1 MKVRRSDCNSK
12 IISTSP
18 ICEAPDLVIE
28 KELAAGQVKRK
39 NRFCFLAT
47 VAIKGFGKKKLSLV
61 LFSS

>member
-1 MKVRRSDCNSK
+1 VIAIAK

-47 VAIKGFGKKKLSLV
+47 VAIKGF
-61 LFSS
+61 